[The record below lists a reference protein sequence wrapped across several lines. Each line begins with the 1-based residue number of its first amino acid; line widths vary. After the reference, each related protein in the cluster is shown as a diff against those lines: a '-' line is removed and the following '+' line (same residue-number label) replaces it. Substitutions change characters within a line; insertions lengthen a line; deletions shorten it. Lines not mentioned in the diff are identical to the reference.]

1 MHKSLGS
8 PLSSGIRAVA
18 HHARPAQVS
27 FIPRRCLQDISI
39 TRTGKPIIRV
49 QGGRSSMG
57 GHTVTVYGA
66 TGFLGRYV
74 VNRLGSWLATSKLE
88 SFTYQDSSKRM
99 YGRCSVSR

>member
-1 MHKSLGS
+1 MGGEYIPADNKA
-8 PLSSGIRAVA
+8 PLT
-18 HHARPAQVS
+18 
-27 FIPRRCLQDISI
+27 LQ
-39 TRTGKPIIRV
+39 
-49 QGGRSSMG
+49 